1 MEWDAV
7 IVAGGPAT
15 RLGGIEKCELRLG
28 GRTLLQIA
36 LAATDRAESRVVVGR
51 LRDDLPAGCSCVLEE
66 PRFAGVLAALETGL
80 AALPPDGPEIVAVV
94 AADQPSAEDA
104 LPVVLSEVAPR
115 SPYDGWVA
123 TDPTRVPHPLLAS
136 YRKAALQHALQH
148 LREEGV
154 LAGADMHGLVAGL
167 ALKPV
172 RLFGFLCADVD
183 EPSDVLELELDAEGV
198 GVAR

>member
-1 MEWDAV
+1 
-7 IVAGGPAT
+7 
-15 RLGGIEKCELRLG
+15 
-28 GRTLLQIA
+28 
-36 LAATDRAESRVVVGR
+36 VVVGR
-51 LRDDLPAGCSCVLEE
+51 PPEAVPADCLCTVEE
-66 PRFAGVLAALETGL
+66 PRFAGVLVALETGL

-104 LPVVLSEVAPR
+104 LPVVLSEVAPH

-123 TDPTRVPHPLLAS
+123 TDPSGTAHPLLAF
-136 YRKAALQHALQH
+136 YRKAALHHALQH

-172 RLFGFLCADVD
+172 RLLGFLCADVD
-183 EPSDVLELELDAEGV
+183 EPADVAALGLDAAGV
-198 GVAR
+198 GLAR